1 MIKKTFLILDILCL
15 KYYVYFIAG
24 FMGDDTEDRSKVH
37 CKRCIEVNWSAR
49 ASQVEITELAKVQR
63 VKIV

>member
-1 MIKKTFLILDILCL
+1 MIKKNFLTLDILCL

-37 CKRCIEVNWSAR
+37 CKRCIEVN
-49 ASQVEITELAKVQR
+49 
-63 VKIV
+63 